1 VKRILSRLGFRDID
15 IVPKERSDEIIRA
28 WNVGPGVETIVFS
41 AYIRATKPMPGE

>member
-28 WNVGPGVETIVFS
+28 WNVGPGTETIVFS
-41 AYIRATKPMPGE
+41 AYICATKPLPDG